1 MSKRIVITVSL
12 IAILLAAMAAIRTQV
27 ISALDPSFPTRTP
40 TPGPNQPTAA
50 PTATSD
56 EPDNPGNPPPTGTQP
71 SAPGSG
77 TSQPVQTSTPSSP
90 GSGGVGGTALP
101 TAVLGGT
108 IRINPG
114 KSGECSDTPYI
125 RAIDRLIVY
134 GGPGVDY
141 GPVSTLETEEMRPIT
156 GRAAYAEWWQ
166 ILVKP
171 NLIGW
176 VQDREVDEFGNT
188 ALVPIA
194 TPPAIN
200 GATPTP
206 GILWN
211 PTPLPLLT
219 CVPTPTPTA
228 TPTATGAAPA
238 SGTGG
243 DVGASGGS
251 EGMAAPGS
259 DSSSE
264 MVPAEIVATPV
275 SRELPTTGATEGETG
290 DSSAGPGMASRDS
303 SMSRAASPTSATNLI
318 LPLAGLALIAAG
330 IILALATRKQG
341 GAKANT
347 ADTTK
352 R

>member
-1 MSKRIVITVSL
+1 MSKRVIITVSL
-12 IAILLAAMAAIRTQV
+12 IAILLIAMAV
-27 ISALDPSFPTRTP
+27 IQTRVINALDPSFPTRTP
-40 TPGPNQPTAA
+40 TPGPDQPTVA

-56 EPDNPGNPPPTGTQP
+56 EPGNPGNPSPTETQP
-71 SAPGSG
+71 SAPGLG
-77 TSQPVQTSTPSSP
+77 TSQPVQTSTP

-114 KSGECSDTPYI
+114 GTGECSDTPYI
-125 RAIDRLIVY
+125 RAINRLIVY
-134 GGPGVDY
+134 GGPGMDY
-141 GPVSTLETEEMRPIT
+141 GPVSTLEAEEMRPIT

-166 ILVKP
+166 IMVKP

-206 GILWN
+206 GIPWN

-228 TPTATGAAPA
+228 TPTATGTVSTP
-238 SGTGG
+238 GTGG
-243 DVGASGGS
+243 DVGASGDS
-251 EGMAAPGS
+251 EGVAAPGS
-259 DSSSE
+259 DSQSE
-264 MVPAEIVATPV
+264 MVPAEIVATPIAPGQ
-275 SRELPTTGATEGETG
+275 LATG
-290 DSSAGPGMASRDS
+290 DASDSASGPGMVSRDS
-303 SMSRAASPTSATNLI
+303 GTSRAASPTSATNLI

-330 IILALATRKQG
+330 IVLALATRKQS
-341 GAKANT
+341 GAKTNT
-347 ADTTK
+347 TGTTK